1 MKEIL
6 AGLALLGAASRTSLT
21 PAAERILRSWG
32 DELDAARRSIGF
44 DLKEPVGFSQYLLA
58 LYGQDADPSLADT
71 FDVNTVIGSI
81 TRGGK
86 VDHRVAYGAALST
99 WQRAMAPRGMF
110 AARGLHNVGFSPGE
124 DIAAY
129 LYKRRREVSNY
140 SMNAAVAAWEFSSQS
155 LWREMGDFYDPS
167 LVNTAVRM
175 NPEAFKNVGFQ
186 RLPNGNIVLPK
197 MSAKIK
203 ALVKA
208 AECPVVLAVEVGPGQ
223 LQEWGA
229 DSESGDTG
237 EAEIKVNHCEPGC
250 VLHLFVA
257 SRHEL
262 GRPVPSAVRR
272 RFALDSHLEV
282 KGRENMF
289 TGEPTL
295 LRLHP
300 DTDVRGKVVK
310 HLPDGWEWYEVSKA

>member
-1 MKEIL
+1 MREIL
-6 AGLALLGAASRTSLT
+6 AGLAMLGAASRTSLP
-21 PAAERILRSWG
+21 PAAERVLRSWG

-71 FDVNTVIGSI
+71 FDVNMVMSAV
-81 TRGGK
+81 TRGK
-86 VDHRVAYGAALST
+86 VDREVAYDAVLSM
-99 WQRAMAPRGMF
+99 WQRAMAPRGLF
-110 AARGLHNVGFSPGE
+110 AARGLHSVGFMPGE
-124 DIAAY
+124 DIAGY

-140 SMNAAVAAWEFSSQS
+140 SMNAVVASWEFSTQS
-155 LWREMGDFYDPS
+155 LRREMGTFYDPS

-175 NPEAFKNVGFQ
+175 NPEAFKDVGFQ

-197 MSAKIK
+197 MNAKTK

-208 AECPVVLAVEVGPGQ
+208 AECPVVLAVEVGAGQ
-223 LQEWGA
+223 VREWGA
-229 DSESGDTG
+229 DSESGETN
-237 EAEIKVNHCEPGC
+237 EAEIKVKNCEPGC

-257 SRHEL
+257 SRQGL
-262 GRPVPSAVRR
+262 GRPVPAAVRR
-272 RFALDSHLEV
+272 RFALDSHIEV

-289 TGEPTL
+289 TGSPTL

-300 DTDVRGKVVK
+300 DTNVRGKVVK